1 MESGSHFAV
10 RISCW
15 NQEVV
20 VMPSGDA
27 SGARKSLCC
36 VDIPLE
42 PGSSC
47 NAQWSGLNAKS

>member
-1 MESGSHFAV
+1 MIIIDNFCIALLSVE
-10 RISCW
+10 
-15 NQEVV
+15 N
-20 VMPSGDA
+20 A

-47 NAQWSGLNAKS
+47 NAQWSGLNAKSSPH